1 MRTAFAYDL
10 TMASLTKKIV
20 RGRPY
25 YYARECQRIDGKP
38 TIVWQKYLGRLEDIV
53 AAVEQTRQGAPP
65 LPQPERQTQL
75 TELGAAAALY
85 DLSQRLDLA
94 GLIDRHVAKR
104 GAGPSVGTYLVA
116 AVLNRCLAPRSK
128 AQLGPWLGTTVLR
141 RLLPVEPRQLTSQ
154 RFWDNMDRVSPAAI
168 GAIESAL
175 MQRLVSTFQLDV
187 GRLLLDATNYFTY
200 IDSFND
206 ASTLAQ
212 RGHSKEGRAALRL
225 VGLALVVTADGHV
238 PLLHHTYPGNQPDA
252 PTFASLTAVLLG
264 RLQQLTQQVS
274 HVTLVFDKGNN
285 SQANLATLDHSPLHF
300 VGALVPTQHP
310 DLLAVPRQA
319 FGSLAAAGL
328 PGVTAYRTTKTIF
341 GQPRTVVVSYNDN
354 LFVAQAKT
362 LLREIAKR
370 QRSLGDVAA
379 RLQRWRQGGV
389 RGGRP
394 PTLEGTQQAVDSI
407 LRGRHMHALFA
418 AEVQLQDGLPQLT
431 YHFRAEAWEALQR
444 TLLGKTLLFTD
455 NHDWSDAQIVQ
466 AYRGQYGIE
475 QAFHTLK
482 DPHHIALRPQY
493 HWTDQKVRVHV
504 FVCVLALLLLSLLRR
519 EAAARGFRLSLGR
532 LLELLSGIREVVT
545 VFPPAAGETEP
556 RLRTSLT
563 ALSAD
568 QRALFQAF
576 QLGHHTAG

>member
-1 MRTAFAYDL
+1 
-10 TMASLTKKIV
+10 MASLTKKIV

-38 TIVWQKYLGRLEDIV
+38 TIIWQKYLGRLEDIV
-53 AAVEQTRQGAPP
+53 AAVDQVRQGTTPI
-65 LPQPERQTQL
+65 PQPERQTQL
-75 TELGAAAALY
+75 SELGAAAALY
-85 DLSQRLDLA
+85 DLSQQLDLVA
-94 GLIDRHVAKR
+94 TINRHVPKR
-104 GAGPSVGTYLVA
+104 GPGPSVGTYLLA

-128 AQLGPWLGTTVLR
+128 AQLGAWFGTTVLR
-141 RLLPVEPRQLTSQ
+141 RLLPIESRQLTSQ
-154 RFWDNMDRVSPAAI
+154 RFWDNMDRVSAPAI
-168 GAIESAL
+168 DAIEADL
-175 MQRLVSTFQLDV
+175 LQRVVTTFQLDV
-187 GRLLLDATNYFTY
+187 RRLLLDATNYFTY

-225 VGLALVVTADGHV
+225 VGLALVVTADGQV
-238 PLLHHTYPGNQPDA
+238 PLLHHTYPGNQADA
-252 PTFASLTAVLLG
+252 TTFTSLTPVLLG

-285 SQANLATLDHSPLHF
+285 SQANLALLDRSPLHF

-310 DLLAVPRQA
+310 ELLAIPRDA
-319 FGSLAAAGL
+319 FVSLADEGL
-328 PGVTAYRTTKTIF
+328 AGVTAHRTTQNIL
-341 GQPRTVVVSYNDN
+341 GQQRTVVVSYNER

-362 LLREIAKR
+362 LLREIARR

-379 RLQRWRQGGV
+379 RLERWRQGTV

-407 LRGRHMHALFA
+407 LRGRHMHDLFA
-418 AEVQLQDGLPQLT
+418 AEVQLQGNLPQLT
-431 YHFRAEAWEALQR
+431 YGFRAEAWEALQR

-455 NHDWSDAQIVQ
+455 QHEWSAAQIVQ
-466 AYRGQYGIE
+466 AYRGQHGIE

-482 DPHHIALRPQY
+482 DPQHIALRPQY

-519 EAAARGFRLSLGR
+519 QAAARGFDLSLGR
-532 LLELLSGIREVVT
+532 LLELLGGIREVVT
-545 VFPPAAGETEP
+545 VFPPAAGDTDP

-563 ALSAD
+563 AMSAE
-568 QRALFQAF
+568 QRALFEAF
-576 QLGHHTAG
+576 ALGRHTAA